1 MHINNLVAENED
13 IQRLLML
20 QKCIVNGVNLVKPGR
35 KLIKQGTLMRV
46 SRNGD
51 TAYRRYFVL
60 LNDTL
65 LYCKGKPESSLTVRC
80 VLPLNK
86 CKVESVLS
94 GGLFRVTCLEEILF
108 LYSENGD
115 SNSWI
120 QLLQKAIEKVL
131 FSCNSL
137 FL

>member
-1 MHINNLVAENED
+1 
-13 IQRLLML
+13 ML